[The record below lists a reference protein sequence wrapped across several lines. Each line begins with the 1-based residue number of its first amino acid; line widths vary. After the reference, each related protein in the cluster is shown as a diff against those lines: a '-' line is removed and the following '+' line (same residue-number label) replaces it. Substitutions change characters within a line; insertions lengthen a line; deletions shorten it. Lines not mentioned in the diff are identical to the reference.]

1 MPDLMGGF
9 QKVMEGAQ
17 QIVRANPE
25 LGPFVAQFLTQLQV
39 AIPQVAA
46 AGQMLDPTQG
56 GMQPMG
62 AQMGQ
67 PGMGA
72 PQQMGVPPTPMP
84 L

>member
-1 MPDLMGGF
+1 
-9 QKVMEGAQ
+9 MEGAQ

-62 AQMGQ
+62 AQQ